1 MERAIF
7 RKCMTIQALTISDAS
22 FLTSNRLGGQPGTRH
37 NENSYRFLPTS
48 FRPKARGLGICDGAG
63 NLHLQY
69 SQAFTKRW
77 LHPMSEQAVVG
88 IACSPRGITPS
99 PRPGNPSADRASC
112 CVPFGAS
119 RSRQRSSWRD
129 KQHFRS
135 RDPYFSPRIRTPG
148 HHPNQSFHPIPQD
161 TKIPGG

>member
-7 RKCMTIQALTISDAS
+7 RKCMTIQALTIGDAS
-22 FLTSNRLGGQPGTRH
+22 FLTNNRLGAQPGTRH

-88 IACSPRGITPS
+88 IACSPRGITPVAEAWQ
-99 PRPGNPSADRASC
+99 PKR
-112 CVPFGAS
+112 
-119 RSRQRSSWRD
+119 
-129 KQHFRS
+129 
-135 RDPYFSPRIRTPG
+135 
-148 HHPNQSFHPIPQD
+148 
-161 TKIPGG
+161 